1 MMQNPIVQVA
11 LMVVGAYY
19 SLGVLSRYWPPL
31 GPIVTVASGVL
42 GAIIWFLEHEK
53 RLAADLHRTN
63 PVARPLIDLVCR
75 ATKRPLPA
83 GETEPAVARE
93 GASPASVAREPDSGK
108 APAPAAP
115 TQAKPKKLLLET
127 DADFYDAAARLKKV
141 VLGRDA
147 IIDGLCAQIRQ
158 RVRLRSR
165 SDPHSAQPPLGLFLF
180 VGNTGLGKRYLGE
193 QLAWLLYE
201 DGPLLE
207 LDLADEG
214 SASPKRL
221 IEAVKA
227 KPSQTIIIE
236 NVDRAG
242 APYLERLQAIAA
254 GNSLRDPTSGA
265 VVSFKDCVFFLIAHK
280 PAEQLAEIKKSSVTQ
295 VTATI
300 AELVGLPPSLV
311 TMLHDYH
318 AFLLPSP
325 LEQADVVRLLMEQEC
340 RKFNV
345 QLGQVDPE
353 LLSREVRAIS
363 MNGGFSI
370 APGRVAQRLQSSIHE
385 AIARSE
391 EMVNL
396 VAARTE
402 EHNS

>member
-1 MMQNPIVQVA
+1 
-11 LMVVGAYY
+11 
-19 SLGVLSRYWPPL
+19 
-31 GPIVTVASGVL
+31 
-42 GAIIWFLEHEK
+42 
-53 RLAADLHRTN
+53 
-63 PVARPLIDLVCR
+63 
-75 ATKRPLPA
+75 
-83 GETEPAVARE
+83 
-93 GASPASVAREPDSGK
+93 
-108 APAPAAP
+108 
-115 TQAKPKKLLLET
+115 LLET

-141 VLGRDA
+141 VLGREP
-147 IIDGLCAQIRQ
+147 IIDALCAQIRQ

-165 SDPHSAQPPLGLFLF
+165 SDPHSAHPPLGLFLF
-180 VGNTGLGKRYLGE
+180 VGNSGLGKRYLAE

-201 DGPLLE
+201 DGPLIE

-227 KPSQTIIIE
+227 KPSQTVIIE

-242 APYLERLQAIAA
+242 APYLERLHAIAA

-265 VVSFKDCVFFLIAHK
+265 VVSFKDCVFVLIAHK

-370 APGRVAQRLQSSIHE
+370 TPGRIAQRLQSSIHE